1 MERNEILNKLKE
13 IFKIVVHSNVD
24 LDSLT
29 EDANIMLD
37 LGINSI
43 GLLYMAIAIE
53 KEFLVD
59 MTRVSPASFKT
70 IGDVVTYIE
79 NKTK

>member
-1 MERNEILNKLKE
+1 MERNEILNRLKE